1 MGKLITSKNNLEKVL
16 KKFCENTVDLYFV
29 IFCLL
34 KANMLK
40 LDFLLQNIVVFLKIY
55 SKKEDKQIYR

>member
-1 MGKLITSKNNLEKVL
+1 MGKLITSKNNLVKVL

-40 LDFLLQNIVVFLKIY
+40 LDVLLQNNVVF
-55 SKKEDKQIYR
+55 